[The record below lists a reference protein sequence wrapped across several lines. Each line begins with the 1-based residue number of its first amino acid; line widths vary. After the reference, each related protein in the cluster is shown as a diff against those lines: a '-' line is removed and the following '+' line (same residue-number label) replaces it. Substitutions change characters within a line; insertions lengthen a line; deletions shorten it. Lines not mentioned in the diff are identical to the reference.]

1 MLVPSKFTRLEEST
15 LFKMRKILI
24 GNSQR
29 ETVQGVY
36 RRTLGVFQDATEL
49 LHALDVLF
57 VLGVLT
63 IEDETGLITYA

>member
-1 MLVPSKFTRLEEST
+1 
-15 LFKMRKILI
+15 MRKILI
-24 GNSQR
+24 GNSQG

-36 RRTLGVFQDATEL
+36 RRTKGVFQDAAEL

>member
-24 GNSQR
+24 GNSQT
-29 ETVQGVY
+29 ETVQEVY
-36 RRTLGVFQDATEL
+36 RRTKGAFQDATEL

-57 VLGVLT
+57 VLGVLN
-63 IEDETGLITYA
+63 IDEETDLLTYA